1 MFRLFGVSV
10 LTLQS
15 SFNSFP
21 CAFVLT
27 VAVLLQSFMTVC
39 EFSTFKD
46 YPVLFYAALIEV
58 SFTAFDPRRETLQ
71 ENSAK
76 LFNCVVNSANDYQY
90 LP

>member
-1 MFRLFGVSV
+1 M
-10 LTLQS
+10 
-15 SFNSFP
+15 
-21 CAFVLT
+21 A
-27 VAVLLQSFMTVC
+27 VC

-71 ENSAK
+71 EKRAKPFNS
-76 LFNCVVNSANDYQY
+76 VVNSANVYQY